1 MYDGVV
7 HVKCTLSTYN
17 PGKNDPY
24 NYVHMYVSTYTGRI
38 SCENLFVDCFTG
50 CLLFI
55 SQRTPGYDLPARKC
69 TEESRCEERG
79 PRGHLHAYVPTG
91 CSSDAGMY
99 SDWSYS

>member
-1 MYDGVV
+1 
-7 HVKCTLSTYN
+7 
-17 PGKNDPY
+17 
-24 NYVHMYVSTYTGRI
+24 MYVCTYLCRCVFCALVKI
-38 SCENLFVDCFTG
+38 PINFVDCFTG